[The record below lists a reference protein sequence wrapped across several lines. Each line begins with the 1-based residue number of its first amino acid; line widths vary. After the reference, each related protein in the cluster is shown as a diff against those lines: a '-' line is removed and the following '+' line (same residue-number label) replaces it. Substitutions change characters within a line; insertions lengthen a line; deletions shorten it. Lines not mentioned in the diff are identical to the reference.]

1 MSKNLFM
8 NVVSETIK
16 YFELLQDIPIGVT
29 SSIEELKS
37 SVDSDLPN
45 DGEDPEIALNKLIS
59 SVKKGLI
66 HSQNPRYFGFVI
78 GGSTPTSIAADWLT
92 SVWDQNAQV
101 FDTSPA
107 ASIIE
112 DIVANWIL
120 ELLKLPKELSVGFLT
135 GAQMANFT
143 ALNVAR
149 NAMLE
154 KHGWDIELNGLQGS
168 PNFNILVGES
178 CHGTIHSAIRMMGL
192 GKKNIKSISS
202 DFQGRINIDSLK
214 NELNNCSGPTIIC
227 AQAGNVNTG
236 CFDSFEEIIP
246 LAKKHGAWVHIDGAF
261 GLWARTSPKY
271 FHLVTGIEKA
281 DSWTVDAHKWLNV
294 SYDSGIVIIRDS
306 KNHYKLKTIQ
316 CSYAGQHSEE
326 HRDGS
331 QWVPENSRRARGFVL
346 YAALRNLGR
355 DGVRNIVENS
365 CSLATEFAQQ
375 LEKLPNVHV
384 LNNVVLNQVL
394 FRVESESN
402 CDTNS
407 FNNNICE
414 HIQKEGLAWIGTTRW
429 QGKIAMRI
437 SVSNWLT
444 TKADVDKTI
453 RSIRNSIEKELQ
465 IINNSVL
472 INKTA

>member
-37 SVDSDLPN
+37 SVDSDLPD

-112 DIVANWIL
+112 DIVASWIL
-120 ELLKLPKELSVGFLT
+120 ELLSLPKESSVGFVT
-135 GAQMANFT
+135 GAQMANFA

-149 NAMLE
+149 NTMLE
-154 KHGWDIELNGLQGS
+154 KHGWDIELDGLQGS
-168 PNFNILVGES
+168 PHFNILVSES

-192 GKKNIKSISS
+192 GNKNIKSILS
-202 DFQGRINIDSLK
+202 DSQGRINIDSLK

-227 AQAGNVNTG
+227 IQAGNVNTG
-236 CFDSFEEIIP
+236 AFDSFEEIIP
-246 LAKKHGAWVHIDGAF
+246 LARKHDAWVHVDGAF
-261 GLWARTSPKY
+261 GLWACTSSDLY
-271 FHLVTGIEKA
+271 HLVTGIEKA

-294 SYDSGIVIIRDS
+294 PYDSGIVIIRDS
-306 KNHYKLKTIQ
+306 KNHSKLKTAK
-316 CSYAGQHSEE
+316 CSYTGFNREE
-326 HRDGS
+326 FRDGS

-355 DGVRNIVENS
+355 VGVRKIIDNS
-365 CSLATEFAQQ
+365 CFLAKEFARQ
-375 LEKLPNVHV
+375 LEELPNVHV

-394 FRVESESN
+394 FRVEPKLDF
-402 CDTNS
+402 DTNR
-407 FNNNICE
+407 FNSNVSKR
-414 HIQKEGLAWIGTTRW
+414 IQEEGLTWIGTTEW
-429 QGKIAMRI
+429 LGQTSMRI
-437 SVSNWLT
+437 SISNWLT
-444 TKADVDKTI
+444 TEEDVNKTI
-453 RSIRNSIEKELQ
+453 RSILNSIEIELQ
-465 IINNSVL
+465 KISNPIS
-472 INKTA
+472 NK